1 MIIFKLAVRFDG
13 CISSRGIPLFYRPVV
28 KMYNGA
34 AMKTT
39 LGSVNDQCDCR
50 CIHQERVEA
59 ARQQALPSSENKQ
72 LAALF
77 KAMGDPN
84 RLRIL
89 WALSGAEMCVC
100 DLAYFVGVSESAVS
114 HQLRQLRQL
123 QLVENRRE
131 GPVLY
136 YRLAEPS
143 VAQLIRLALEHLQ
156 GEEI

>member
-1 MIIFKLAVRFDG
+1 METILPAQ
-13 CISSRGIPLFYRPVV
+13 
-28 KMYNGA
+28 A
-34 AMKTT
+34 E
-39 LGSVNDQCDCR
+39 QCACR

-59 ARQQALPSSENKQ
+59 AREHALPDRENER

-89 WALSGAEMCVC
+89 RALDCEEMCVC
-100 DLAYFVGVSESAVS
+100 DLALFVGVSESAVS

-123 QLVENRRE
+123 QLVTNRRQ

-136 YRLAEPS
+136 YRLNDSHVSALM
-143 VAQLIRLALEHLQ
+143 QLALEHLR
-156 GEEI
+156 EHK